1 MDPRELRRRIAP
13 NRTLLAAIAVLLGT
27 LAGGACHLLGAPR
40 AGDAIWTVTLL
51 ATIVPLAWTVV
62 RALAR
67 GDLGVDVIALL
78 AMAGALAGGELLAG
92 SVVAVMLTGGNALE
106 AYADGRARRELTALL
121 RRAPRIAHRR
131 DAAGRWAEVAVDAV
145 VPGDV
150 VLVRTGELVPVDGT
164 LLSERAAIDASAV
177 TGESLPV
184 AQRRGD
190 ALRSGTANAGEP
202 FELKATRDAAR
213 SSYAAL
219 VRLVEQAQA
228 EKPPFTRMAD
238 RYAGIFLPVTL
249 ALAGAAW
256 AISGEAI
263 RALAVLVVATPC
275 PLILA
280 APIALVAGLSRASSA
295 GIVMKG
301 GTALERLGAT
311 RTVLLDKTG
320 TLTRGRPAVERIVLF
335 DGRAGDGGESGADG
349 PGGRTAAGGGEAGG
363 DGAGELRLLQLAA
376 SVDQLSAHVLAE
388 GLVGDARRRG
398 LTLEE
403 ATAPREAPGDGIV
416 ADVGGHRVGVGGE
429 AWLERQ
435 GFTGDGAATVAE
447 LGAAP
452 GRALVH
458 VGVDGRLAGVLVM
471 ADRLRPDAARL
482 VAALHDAGVGRVAM
496 VTGDRAEVAEAVA
509 EEAGLDRV
517 FAEQSPERKLAIVRA
532 ARERPELRP
541 VVMVGDGVNDA
552 PALALAD
559 VGIALAGESR
569 TVTSDAADAVIT
581 VDRVDRVAAAV
592 RIGRRTMAIAR
603 QSVVAGMAMS
613 VAAMVVA
620 ALGHLP
626 PVAGALLQEA
636 IDVAVILNALRA
648 LRP

>member
-1 MDPRELRRRIAP
+1 MARESLWRRIAAD
-13 NRTLLAAIAVLLGT
+13 RTLQRAIAVLCGT
-27 LAGGACHLLGAPR
+27 LAGGACHLLDAPA
-40 AGDAIWTVTLL
+40 AGDLLWTATLV
-51 ATIVPLAWTVV
+51 ATVVPLTWTVV
-62 RALAR
+62 RALAH

-78 AMAGALAGGELLAG
+78 AMAGALAGDELLAG
-92 SVVAVMLTGGNALE
+92 AVVAVMLTGGNALE
-106 AYADGRARRELTALL
+106 AYAGDRARRELTALL
-121 RRAPRIAHRR
+121 RRAPQRARR
-131 DAAGRWAEVAVDAV
+131 RGADGDWEEVAVDAV
-145 VPGDV
+145 RPGDV
-150 VLVRTGELVPVDGT
+150 MLVRAGELVPVDGV
-164 LLSERAAIDASAV
+164 LLSARASIDAATV

-184 AQRRGD
+184 AQRAGD

-202 FELKATRDAAR
+202 FELQATRDAAG

-238 RYAGIFLPVTL
+238 RYAGIFLPVTI

-256 AISGEAI
+256 ALSGEAI

-280 APIALVAGLSRASSA
+280 APIAIVAGLSRASGA
-295 GIVMKG
+295 GIVLKG
-301 GTALERLGAT
+301 GSALERLGAAQ
-311 RTVLLDKTG
+311 TVLLDKTG
-320 TLTRGRPAVERIVLF
+320 TLTRGRPAVERVVTF
-335 DGRAGDGGESGADG
+335 DGIGE
-349 PGGRTAAGGGEAGG
+349 E
-363 DGAGELRLLQLAA
+363 RLLQLAA
-376 SVDQLSAHVLAE
+376 SADQLSAHVLAE
-388 GLVGDARRRG
+388 GLVADARRRG
-398 LTLEE
+398 LALEE
-403 ATAPREAPGDGIV
+403 PRDGREAPGDGIV
-416 ADVGGHRVGVGGE
+416 ATVDGHTVGVGGE

-435 GFTGDGAATVAE
+435 GFAADGAPPATE
-447 LGAAP
+447 LAAAP

-458 VGVDGRLAGVLVM
+458 VGVDGRLAGLLVM
-471 ADRLRPDAARL
+471 ADRLRPDAGRL
-482 VAALHDAGVGRVAM
+482 VDALHAAGVGHVAM
-496 VTGDRAEVAEAVA
+496 VTGDRRDVAEAVA
-509 EEAGLDRV
+509 EQAGLDRV
-517 FAEQSPERKLAIVRA
+517 FAEQSPEQKLAVVRA

-569 TVTSDAADAVIT
+569 TVSSDAADAVIT
-581 VDRVDRVAAAV
+581 VDRVDRVAEAV
-592 RIGRRTMAIAR
+592 VIGRRTMAIAR
-603 QSVVAGMAMS
+603 QSVVAGMTLS

-636 IDVAVILNALRA
+636 IDVSVILNALRA

>member
-1 MDPRELRRRIAP
+1 MRKGELRARIAP
-13 NRTLLAAIAVLLGT
+13 DRTLLGAIAVLLGT
-27 LAGGACHLLGAPR
+27 LAGGACHLLGAPG
-40 AGDAIWTVTLL
+40 AGDVLWTVTLV
-51 ATIVPLAWTVV
+51 ATIAPLAWTVA
-62 RALAR
+62 RALAH

-78 AMAGALAGGELLAG
+78 AMGGALAGGELLAG

-121 RRAPRIAHRR
+121 RRAPQRARR
-131 DAAGRWAEVAVDAV
+131 REGEEWREVAVDAIR
-145 VPGDV
+145 PGDV
-150 VLVRTGELVPVDGT
+150 LLVRAGELVPADGK
-164 LLSERAAIDASAV
+164 LLSERASVDASAV

-184 AQRRGD
+184 AQRQGD
-190 ALRSGTANAGEP
+190 TLRSGTANAGEP
-202 FELKATRDAAR
+202 FELRASRDAAD

-219 VRLVEQAQA
+219 VKLVEQAQA

-238 RYAGIFLPVTL
+238 RYAGVFLPVTVV
-249 ALAGAAW
+249 LAGAAW

-280 APIALVAGLSRASSA
+280 APIALVAGLSRASRA
-295 GIVMKG
+295 GIVLKG
-301 GTALERLGAT
+301 GTALERLGAA

-320 TLTRGRPAVERIVLF
+320 TLTRGRPAVERIVVF
-335 DGRAGDGGESGADG
+335 DSHEGGRGSDAGDGTREG
-349 PGGRTAAGGGEAGG
+349 
-363 DGAGELRLLQLAA
+363 RLLQLAA

-388 GLVGDARRRG
+388 GIVQDARRRG
-398 LTLEE
+398 LALEE
-403 ATAPREAPGDGIV
+403 PLRPRESPGDGIV
-416 ADVGGHRVGVGGE
+416 AQVGAHQVGVGGK

-435 GFTGDGAATVAE
+435 GFDGGGAPPVAE
-447 LGAAP
+447 LDAEP
-452 GRALVH
+452 GSALVH

-482 VAALHDAGVGRVAM
+482 VDALHAAGVRSVAM
-496 VTGDRAEVAEAVA
+496 VTGDRPEVAEAVA
-509 EEAGLDRV
+509 AQAGLDRV
-517 FAEQSPERKLAIVRA
+517 YAEQSPEQKLEVVRA
-532 ARERPELRP
+532 ARARPELSP

-569 TVTSDAADAVIT
+569 TVSSDAADAVIT
-581 VDRVDRVAAAV
+581 VDRIDRVAEAV

-603 QSVVAGMAMS
+603 QSVVAGMALS
-613 VAAMVVA
+613 IAAMVVA
-620 ALGHLP
+620 AFGYLP

-636 IDVAVILNALRA
+636 IDVSVILNALRA

>member
-1 MDPRELRRRIAP
+1 MDLSELRGRIAP
-13 NRTLLAAIAVLLGT
+13 DRTLLGAAAALTGT
-27 LAGGACHLLGAPR
+27 LAGGACHLLDAPT
-40 AGDAIWTVTLL
+40 AGDAVWTVTLV
-51 ATIVPLAWTVV
+51 ATIVPLAWTVL
-62 RALAR
+62 RALAH

-121 RRAPRIAHRR
+121 KRAPQVARRR
-131 DAAGRWAEVAVDAV
+131 DAAGEWQEVSVDDV
-145 VPGDV
+145 RPGDV
-150 VLVRTGELVPVDGT
+150 MLVRAGELVPVDGT

-184 AQRRGD
+184 AQSRGD
-190 ALRSGTANAGEP
+190 GLRSGTANAGEP
-202 FELKATRDAAR
+202 FELRATRNAAE

-238 RYAGIFLPVTL
+238 RYAGIFLPVTV

-295 GIVMKG
+295 GIVLKG
-301 GTALERLGAT
+301 GTALEQLGAA

-320 TLTRGRPAVERIVLF
+320 TLTRGRPAVEQVVAF
-335 DGRAGDGGESGADG
+335 GDAS
-349 PGGRTAAGGGEAGG
+349 RH
-363 DGAGELRLLQLAA
+363 RLLQLAA

-388 GLVGDARRRG
+388 GLVADARQRG
-398 LTLEE
+398 IALEE
-403 ATAPREAPGDGIV
+403 ATDPREAPGDGIV
-416 ADVGGHRVGVGGE
+416 AEVAGHRVGVGGE

-435 GFTGDGAATVAE
+435 GFAADGAAAATPAD
-447 LGAAP
+447 LGAEP

-471 ADRLRPDAARL
+471 ADRLRPDAGRL
-482 VAALHDAGVGRVAM
+482 VESLHAAGVRRVAM
-496 VTGDRAEVAEAVA
+496 VTGDRRDVAEAVA
-509 EEAGLDRV
+509 EQAGLDRV
-517 FAEQSPERKLAIVRA
+517 FAEQSPEQKLAVVRA
-532 ARERPELRP
+532 ARQKPELRP

-569 TVTSDAADAVIT
+569 TVSSDAADAVVT
-581 VDRVDRVAAAV
+581 VDRVDRVAEAV
-592 RIGRRTMAIAR
+592 RIGRRTMSIAR
-603 QSVVAGMAMS
+603 QSVIAGMAMS
-613 VAAMVVA
+613 GAAMVVA
-620 ALGHLP
+620 VLGHLP

-636 IDVAVILNALRA
+636 IDVSVILNALRA